1 MEMIRKFVDMVLHLD
16 KSLDQL
22 VQNYGPW
29 VYAIIFLIV
38 FAETGL
44 VVTPFLPGDSLLFA
58 IGALC
63 ARPDGLNFVVAF
75 TLLLVAAILGDTVNY
90 WIGSIVGPKV
100 FHKKESKWLN
110 PKHLERTHEFYEK
123 YGAKTI
129 ILARFLPIIR
139 TFAPFV
145 AGIGRMT
152 YPKFFLY
159 NVTGAL
165 AWVAI
170 FMVVGYYFGNLEAVR
185 KNFTLVIFGIII
197 VSCIPVVIEWWRHR
211 RGARAGRVGAPPP
224 TANHQ

>member
-1 MEMIRKFVDMVLHLD
+1 MEMIRKFIDTVLHLD

-29 VYAIIFLIV
+29 VYAILFLIV

-58 IGALC
+58 VGALC
-63 ARPDGLNFVVAF
+63 TRSDGLNFVIAF
-75 TLLLVAAILGDTVNY
+75 VLLWVAAVIGDTVNY
-90 WIGSIVGPKV
+90 WIGSIIGPKV
-100 FHKKESKWLN
+100 FHRKESRWLN
-110 PKHLERTHEFYEK
+110 PRHLERTHQFYEK

-159 NVTGAL
+159 NVTGGL
-165 AWVAI
+165 AWVSI
-170 FMVVGYYFGNLEAVR
+170 FMVAGYFFADTEVVR
-185 KNFTLVIFGIII
+185 KNFTLVIFGIIG
-197 VSCIPVVIEWWRHR
+197 VSCIPVAIEGWRHWR
-211 RGARAGRVGAPPP
+211 EARGAKAKLS
-224 TANHQ
+224 

>member
-1 MEMIRKFVDMVLHLD
+1 MELIKKLIDMVLHMDKHLD
-16 KSLDQL
+16 HL
-22 VQNYGPW
+22 VQNYGVW

-63 ARPDGLNFVVAF
+63 ARPEGLNFVVAF
-75 TLLLVAAILGDTVNY
+75 ALLVVAAILGDTVNY

-100 FHKKESKWLN
+100 FHKKESRWLN
-110 PKHLERTHEFYEK
+110 PRHLERTHQFYEK

-152 YPKFFLY
+152 YGKFFTY
-159 NVTGAL
+159 NVVGAL
-165 AWVAI
+165 VWVTL
-170 FMVVGYYFGNLEAVR
+170 FMVAGYFFGNFPAVK
-185 KNFTLVIFGIII
+185 KNFGLVILGIIG
-197 VSCIPVVIEWWRHR
+197 VSCIPVVTEYFRHR
-211 RGARAGRVGAPPP
+211 REARTEPAGAAGQG
-224 TANHQ
+224 HE

>member
-1 MEMIRKFVDMVLHLD
+1 MEMIRKFIDMVLHLD

-63 ARPDGLNFVVAF
+63 ARPDGLSFVVAF
-75 TLLLVAAILGDTVNY
+75 ILLWIAAILGDSANY
-90 WIGSIVGPKV
+90 WIGSLLGPKV
-100 FHKKESKWLN
+100 FHKKESRWLN
-110 PKHLERTHEFYEK
+110 PKHLERTHQFYEK

-152 YPKFFLY
+152 YGKFFFY
-159 NVTGAL
+159 NVAGGL
-165 AWVAI
+165 LWVTI
-170 FMVVGYYFGNLEAVR
+170 FMVVGYLFGNHPAVR
-185 KNFTLVIFGIII
+185 KNFTLVIFGIIG
-197 VSCIPVVIEWWRHR
+197 VSCIPVVVEWWRHWR
-211 RGARAGRVGAPPP
+211 EARAAKAKPM
-224 TANHQ
+224 

>member
-1 MEMIRKFVDMVLHLD
+1 MEIIRKFVDMVLHLD

-29 VYAIIFLIV
+29 VYAILFLIV

-44 VVTPFLPGDSLLFA
+44 VITPFLPGDSLLFA
-58 IGALC
+58 VGALC
-63 ARPDGLNFVVAF
+63 TRPDGLNFVVTF
-75 TLLLVAAILGDTVNY
+75 VLLWVAAIIGDTVNY
-90 WIGSIVGPKV
+90 WIGAKIGPRV
-100 FHKKESKWLN
+100 FYKKESRWFN
-110 PKHLERTHEFYEK
+110 PKHLERTHQFYEK

-152 YPKFFLY
+152 YPKFFFY
-159 NVTGAL
+159 NVTGGL

-170 FMVVGYYFGNLEAVR
+170 FMIAGYFFADTEVVR
-185 KNFTLVIFGIII
+185 KNFTLVIFGIIV
-197 VSCIPVVIEWWRHR
+197 VSCIPVAIESWRHWR
-211 RGARAGRVGAPPP
+211 EARAAKARA
-224 TANHQ
+224 T

>member
-1 MEMIRKFVDMVLHLD
+1 MEMIRKFIDMVLHLD

-22 VQNYGPW
+22 VQNYGVG

-63 ARPDGLNFVVAF
+63 TRPDGLNFVAAF
-75 TLLLVAAILGDTVNY
+75 VLLWVAAILGDTVNY

-100 FHKKESKWLN
+100 FHKAESRWLN
-110 PKHLERTHEFYEK
+110 PKHLERTHKFYEK

-145 AGIGRMT
+145 AGIGHMT
-152 YPKFFLY
+152 YPKFFFY
-159 NVTGAL
+159 NVTGGL
-165 AWVAI
+165 AWVSI
-170 FMVVGYYFGNLEAVR
+170 FMLAGYFFADTELVR
-185 KNFTLVIFGIII
+185 KNFTLVIFAIIGL
-197 VSCIPVVIEWWRHR
+197 SCVPVVIEWWRHR
-211 RGARAGRVGAPPP
+211 REARATKARPM
-224 TANHQ
+224 

>member
-1 MEMIRKFVDMVLHLD
+1 MEMIRKFIDMVLHLD

-29 VYAIIFLIV
+29 VYAILFLIV

-58 IGALC
+58 VGALC
-63 ARPDGLNFVVAF
+63 TRPDGLNFVIAF
-75 TLLLVAAILGDTVNY
+75 VLLFVAAVIGDTVNY
-90 WIGSIVGPKV
+90 WIGSIVGPRV
-100 FHKKESKWLN
+100 FHKKESRWLN
-110 PKHLERTHEFYEK
+110 PRHLERTHQFYER

-159 NVTGAL
+159 NVTGGL

-170 FMVVGYYFGNLEAVR
+170 FMVAGYFFADTEIVR
-185 KNFTLVIFGIII
+185 KNFTLVIFGIIA
-197 VSCIPVVIEWWRHR
+197 VSCIPVVIEGWRHWR
-211 RGARAGRVGAPPP
+211 ETRAAKAKVS
-224 TANHQ
+224 

>member
-1 MEMIRKFVDMVLHLD
+1 METIRKFIDMVLHLD

-75 TLLLVAAILGDTVNY
+75 VLLWVAAILGDTANY
-90 WIGSIVGPKV
+90 WIGSVVGPKV
-100 FHKKESKWLN
+100 FHKTESRWLN
-110 PKHLERTHEFYEK
+110 PKHLERTHQFYEK

-152 YPKFFLY
+152 YPKFFFY
-159 NVTGAL
+159 NVVGGL
-165 AWVAI
+165 AWVTI
-170 FMVVGYYFGNLEAVR
+170 FMVVGYFFGNLPAVR
-185 KNFTLVIFGIII
+185 KNFTLVIFGIIF
-197 VSCIPVVIEWWRHR
+197 VSCIPVVVEWWRHR
-211 RGARAGRVGAPPP
+211 REANTTKP
-224 TANHQ
+224 TVS

>member
-1 MEMIRKFVDMVLHLD
+1 MEMIRKFIDMVLHLD

-29 VYAIIFLIV
+29 VYVILFLIV

-58 IGALC
+58 VGALC
-63 ARPDGLNFVVAF
+63 TRPDGLNFVVAF
-75 TLLLVAAILGDTVNY
+75 VLLFVAAVIGDTVNY

-100 FHKKESKWLN
+100 FHKKESRWLN
-110 PKHLERTHEFYEK
+110 PKHLERTHQFYEK

-159 NVTGAL
+159 NVTGGL

-170 FMVVGYYFGNLEAVR
+170 FMVAGYFFADTEIVR
-185 KNFTLVIFGIII
+185 KNFTLVIFGIIG
-197 VSCIPVVIEWWRHR
+197 VSCIPVAIEAWRHWR
-211 RGARAGRVGAPPP
+211 EARAAKARLS
-224 TANHQ
+224 

>member
-1 MEMIRKFVDMVLHLD
+1 MELLRKAIDMVVHLD

-29 VYAIIFLIV
+29 VYAILFLIV

-58 IGALC
+58 VGALC
-63 ARPDGLNFVVAF
+63 TRPDGLNFVIAF
-75 TLLLVAAILGDTVNY
+75 VLLWVAAIIGDTVNY
-90 WIGSIVGPKV
+90 WIGAKVGPKV
-100 FHKKESKWLN
+100 FYKKESRWFN
-110 PKHLERTHEFYEK
+110 PKHLERTHIFYEK

-152 YPKFFLY
+152 YPKFFFY
-159 NVTGAL
+159 NVTGGL

-170 FMVVGYYFGNLEAVR
+170 FMIAGYFFADTEVVR
-185 KNFTLVIFGIII
+185 KNFTLVILGIIA
-197 VSCIPVVIEWWRHR
+197 VSCIPVVIEFWRHWR
-211 RGARAGRVGAPPP
+211 EARAAKAKPM
-224 TANHQ
+224 